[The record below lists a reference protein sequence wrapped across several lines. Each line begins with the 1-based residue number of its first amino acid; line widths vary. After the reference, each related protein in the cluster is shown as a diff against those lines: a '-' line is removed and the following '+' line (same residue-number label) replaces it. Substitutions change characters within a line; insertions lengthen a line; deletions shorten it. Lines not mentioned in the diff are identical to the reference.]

1 MKKGSVSIYGMHERH
16 LRRKDGNSL
25 FAVPPCEYREEEYM
39 EARRLDSH
47 ELNTFQ
53 ADMQEVIQQAIDLPA
68 NAPSETVLALRGKLD
83 QLYTR
88 CSGFGDSCGNHK
100 QAIRKL
106 IEIVMNAVWQ
116 AVADD
121 PQARMELES
130 EEVAR
135 QKHFCLLEYP
145 LVADLVRPDTPID
158 SDELVP
164 TLLTVDEDE
173 LEAVLWLFEPQQL
186 QDIHQHARALL
197 EQRREQ
203 GHVPEA
209 AWENLSCIAEH
220 LEGEC
225 C

>member
-1 MKKGSVSIYGMHERH
+1 MKEAVSIYGMHERH
-16 LRRKDGNSL
+16 LRRRDGNPL
-25 FAVPPCEYREEEYM
+25 FSVPPAEYRAEDYLEV
-39 EARRLDSH
+39 RRLDSH
-47 ELNTFQ
+47 ELNTFHN
-53 ADMQEVIQQAIDLPA
+53 DMQEVIQQAIDLPA
-68 NAPSETVLALRGKLD
+68 NAPSETVLELRGRLD

-88 CSGFGDSCGNHK
+88 CSGFGGSCGSHK

-121 PQARMELES
+121 QQARVELES

-145 LVADLVRPDTPID
+145 LVSDLIRPDTPIA

-164 TLLTVDEDE
+164 TLLQADEDE
-173 LEAVLWLFEPQQL
+173 LEAVLWLFEPEQL
-186 QDIHQHARALL
+186 QGIYEHARALL
-197 EQRREQ
+197 EQRKEQ
-203 GHVPEA
+203 GYELTE
-209 AWENLSCIAEH
+209 AWERLECIAEH
-220 LEGEC
+220 LECDC